1 MELKMKAL
9 LLLFFLCIGASAN
22 AAEIAC
28 PDPAYP
34 VGPYSR
40 YSQRCYDLGTL
51 DAMSNPIAQC
61 AAFTSG
67 VRRTGGTA
75 YVQSSCYFRV
85 AEHSNIQV
93 RDAVTVIGKNASAS
107 ASAFIAGQ
115 PAPQVFGDHDL
126 YPNISPG
133 VTYKLVL
140 LTYSYWIGSGYMSAT
155 ASVTVGN

>member
-1 MELKMKAL
+1 MKAL
-9 LLLFFLCIGASAN
+9 LFLFMLCIVTSVN
-22 AAEIAC
+22 AAEVAC
-28 PDPAYP
+28 PEPAYP
-34 VGPYSR
+34 AGPYSL

-61 AAFTSG
+61 TAFTSG

-85 AEHSNIQV
+85 EEHSNLQV
-93 RDAVTVIGKNASAS
+93 RDAVTVIGKRSSAS

-115 PAPQVFGDHDL
+115 PAPQVFNDYDL

-133 VTYKLVL
+133 ITYKLVL

-155 ASVTVGN
+155 ASVTVAN